1 MASAREFAIK
11 AHGDQRYGKE
21 PDAPPYS
28 VHLDQVARLVAT
40 VLEGPP
46 WPGTL
51 TGWGYDQAASAV
63 AVAYLHDVV
72 EDTDCTLDDVKAAFG
87 SQVAEAVALVTDE
100 PGKNRKE
107 RKAKTYAKLA
117 NAPTST
123 AGLVARIVKA
133 ADRLANVRA
142 CKKNGNEGLLRMYQ
156 KEHSAFRQAVRLP
169 GLCDALHEALDEV
182 LGERDESTNED

>member
-28 VHLDQVARLVAT
+28 VHLDQVKEPPGSHWLSTWTQEQVAT
-40 VLEGPP
+40 
-46 WPGTL
+46 
-51 TGWGYDQAASAV
+51 AV

-72 EDTDCTLDDVKAAFG
+72 EDTDCTLEDVKAAFG
-87 SQVAEAVALVTDE
+87 SEVAEAVALLTDE
-100 PGKNRKE
+100 PGENRKE

-117 NAPTST
+117 KAPTNT

-142 CKKNGNEGLLRMYQ
+142 CKKKGNEGLLRMYQ

-182 LGERDESTNED
+182 LGEE